1 MQSSYFQTPPVV
13 KNLIMA
19 NCLMWLAT
27 VMLPIGNDII
37 GYLALFN
44 AQSPFFHS
52 FQVVSYMFLHGGL
65 SHLFF
70 NMFALWMFG
79 RSLEFRLGSQRF
91 LTYYMVCGIG
101 AALLQL
107 GVGWLEYSH
116 AVSLYGPASSSAR
129 MLLQVPTVGASGAI
143 FGLLLAY
150 GVLYPNAIIMLMLPP
165 IPLKAKWFVVI
176 YGLIELFF
184 GMSGRQ
190 PGVAHFAHVGGML
203 WGLLLLWYWRKNRK
217 IFF

>member
-1 MQSSYFQTPPVV
+1 MQRTYFQTPPVV
-13 KNLIMA
+13 KNLIIA
-19 NCLMWLAT
+19 NCIMLLAT
-27 VMLPIGNDII
+27 SLLPFGNAIV

-44 AQSPFFHS
+44 VESPFFHS

-65 SHLFF
+65 EHLFF

-79 RSLEFRLGSQRF
+79 RTLEYELGSQRF
-91 LTYYMVCGIG
+91 LTYYLVCGIG

-107 GVGWLEYSH
+107 GVGWIEYRH
-116 AVSLYGPASSSAR
+116 AVSVFGASSMSAR
-129 MLLQVPTVGASGAI
+129 MLLQVPTVGASGAV

-150 GVLYPNAIIMLMLPP
+150 GMLHPNAIIMLMIPP
-165 IPLKAKWFVVI
+165 VPIRAKWFVLI

-190 PGVAHFAHVGGML
+190 PGVAHFAHLGGML
-203 WGLLLLWYWRKNRK
+203 WGFLLLWYWKKNRK